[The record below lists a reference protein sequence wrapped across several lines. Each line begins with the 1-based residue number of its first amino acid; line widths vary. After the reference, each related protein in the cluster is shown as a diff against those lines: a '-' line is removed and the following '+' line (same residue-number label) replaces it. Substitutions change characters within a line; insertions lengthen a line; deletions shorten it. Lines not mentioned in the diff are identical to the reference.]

1 MNAYP
6 QLQDHELLARA
17 QDDPQAFAVLIQ
29 RHQAFVF
36 GAAFRVTKHRE
47 LAEDMTQETFLRAY
61 RSASTFR
68 GDGEVRAWLYRIARN
83 LALNAVTRAREV
95 AVDRV
100 PDTSVSP
107 SSEDAAMR
115 RRRSATVRAEIRSLP
130 ELLREPLVLREFS
143 GLSYQEI
150 SERLEL
156 PINTVRTRLHRARAA
171 LGESL
176 ESEHV

>member
-1 MNAYP
+1 MDSHS
-6 QLQDHELLARA
+6 QLDDHEILARA
-17 QDDPQAFAVLIQ
+17 QDDPRAFAVLIE

-36 GAAFRVTKHRE
+36 GAAFRVTNHRQ

-61 RSASTFR
+61 RSAASFR
-68 GDGEVRAWLYRIARN
+68 GEGEVRAWLYRIARN

-95 AVDRV
+95 AVERV
-100 PDTSVSP
+100 PDTVASP

-115 RRRSATVRAEIRSLP
+115 RGRSAAVRAEIQSLP
-130 ELLREPLVLREFS
+130 ELLRGPLVLREFN

-150 SERLEL
+150 SERLDL

-171 LGESL
+171 LGASL